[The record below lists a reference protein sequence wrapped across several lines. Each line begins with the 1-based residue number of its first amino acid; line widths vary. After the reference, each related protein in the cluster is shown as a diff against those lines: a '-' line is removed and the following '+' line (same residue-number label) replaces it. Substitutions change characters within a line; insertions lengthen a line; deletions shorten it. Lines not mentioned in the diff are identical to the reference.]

1 MNKKVLTLCA
11 GVLLVGGSTVFTVNA
26 LNAGIEKVQTTYVAQ
41 AADEV
46 AGYLLKEAGANDE
59 IAVWHLIKNGENYY
73 LAPDA
78 DGKWFL
84 DLTDGQIKEVAEGNK
99 NVTNVVLN
107 STTKVVSYKDAAG
120 KEQAFK
126 NGGIYLWSDENTQVE
141 STGLSDASA
150 KTVILGT
157 ADKEGVILDLGKGNQ
172 TVASVEVGGY
182 GANYAL
188 NVSGTT
194 YGEDDWTTSNLQEFK
209 IDTKEDESKVL
220 GIDVNGTTF
229 YFRLGTSQN
238 NTSKL
243 YLTTN
248 KEDASALTIGN
259 VGAFQFG
266 TEDSNSTYA
275 NITEEG
281 KLVVAE
287 DGNGD
292 ESTRVRLVDAEG
304 KALSEE
310 SDATTAYLIK
320 SSDYENITLN
330 PITKLSIG
338 DVNFAEE
345 SSEVSNVEGLSTA
358 LNTWRLEQ
366 TTLSILNKS
375 LLYDGSEFS
384 VATSES
390 TAKAAVVTLAEDGQ
404 LQVAGQLVY
413 MGTDGNLTTEAK
425 GNQPAA
431 LYKVTEE
438 GVELQPTT
446 DANKEPDAQYIIAQM
461 VKGEEVETAYVATEK
476 EETSAATPGAEY
488 GDEISVNAD
497 GFIIIDKTLDNPNSI
512 IPVIFVKEDGTHL
525 GYSNGNVAWISEA
538 QGDAIVWILTD
549 AGLVTYDSY
558 EGTREYFAGINKPVS
573 TTPSDV
579 TYVPNGFTYDGET
592 IETGIKLAGVA
603 VPVPALDDCELP
615 IIKDVT
621 SDAVLLAFQDA
632 SNQIWYV
639 KDYQGNLTQNKE
651 EADLWYVNRQL
662 VTTDGRVGY
671 TFESRYGR
679 STQITSDNYLTINGV
694 TQFYGWDCN
703 TGKALQLVAVNGA
716 GNLVFD
722 MTTTGAEKLVI
733 DNTGTAASVFGMYRS
748 PLDQF
753 TAQWLVHRYGSS
765 FQLNFKD
772 WNDYAD
778 KEWVGNVFD
787 GADLVPV
794 AFEAFK
800 LTEIAPDNDVWRA
813 DRKVFLLKDRN
824 TGFYIVLDHTGK
836 LGDDD
841 GKYGNPHDFI
851 EGGYP
856 FTVLSESNVLRVL
869 RGETIEGRTYY
880 PYFRIN
886 YVTGTTSYNANGI
899 NDDNVTDATGIACI
913 EVAQN
918 WNTPDSQWYDVV
930 IFQTDDQAGNGHK
943 DLFVTVESHCAF
955 DERKPDV
962 SFNGADNIVHGQ
974 DATNNPLNYRYV
986 NIEFEAARNMQY
998 LNEDNKY
1005 VNLDGK
1011 VLGLTEDGSRA
1022 IPSEP
1027 NYFLADKAE
1036 GQWAVSMT
1044 EAIEKGVFDAE
1055 DEEQAITN
1063 DTRFTFTNRE
1073 NGTSIAIKSMHALGN
1088 DLYAVEY
1095 ESNGGEAFSGYAG
1108 RTWGGQATVWNRANR
1123 DTLKI
1128 TPAKGN
1134 LKVTNGQ
1141 SARNMDSYA
1150 NWTKEQLQDKT
1161 FQLSIDAA
1169 AQLYVTENE
1178 AKGSHF
1184 LGLTAD
1190 AESVTNWR
1198 LVPMTE
1204 SRVYAKDGVK
1214 YLTQGTDSVYTMS
1227 HPHYFKGGKVYAY
1240 NDTTAIIAYALQN
1253 IENNEYLTYDPSQN
1267 QSILSMICDPDS
1279 KNYSTSADL
1288 GAAYRFVLKE
1298 KAEGAQAIES
1308 GKYNI
1313 IGVTPWGLGWD
1324 NYVTDAIQDKDGNK
1338 LTGEAYYE
1346 LNLNNKLYGASTN
1359 NAIEVEYAYLQ
1370 PTSNDIFTVATTAS
1384 QEYAK
1389 PALND
1394 KIRIYSAEDNDYA
1407 LYEDGQFLN
1416 MSNASDIA
1424 PAMVIDTAYVERPGN
1439 NRYQY
1444 LLVVNPEFKDAEYD
1458 NHPENKPVQKPV
1470 HMIKPDTM
1478 YGRFLVNQIDE
1489 AVAASKMHNNPYI
1502 NDVEVDEKE
1511 VKLAFK
1517 WGYRTQ
1523 DKLFLTDGQDG
1534 PVLEE
1539 IELGTADF
1547 NKAKFAFKYVNQA
1560 VDETFKVQTAFYDY
1574 DAAVKA
1580 GSSKAA
1586 GVMNNE
1592 GYLKSVNG
1600 VIVVTNGYTHGE
1612 EFLMAPEE
1620 SAATANES
1628 IAAEGAISVTATD
1641 GAVIIKGAEG
1651 KNVVIATILG
1661 KVVANETINSDNET
1675 IAVPAGIAVV
1685 SVDGESFKVVVK

>member
-59 IAVWHLIKNGENYY
+59 IAVWHLIKNDENYF

-84 DLTDGQIKEVAEGNK
+84 DLTDGQIKEVASVK
-99 NVTNVVLN
+99 TPTYVVLN

-150 KTVILGT
+150 KAVILGT
-157 ADKEGVILDLGKGNQ
+157 ADKEGVILDLGKANQ
-172 TVASVEVGGY
+172 TVASVEVGAY

-194 YGEDDWTTSNLQEFK
+194 YGKDDWTTSGLQEFK
-209 IDTKEDESKVL
+209 IDTKEDKSKVL
-220 GIDVNGTTF
+220 GTDINGTTF
-229 YFRLGTSQN
+229 YFRLGTSKD

-243 YLTTN
+243 FLTTD
-248 KEDASALTIGN
+248 KEDASALTI
-259 VGAFQFG
+259 VDAGAFQFG
-266 TEDSNSTYA
+266 DTENNNKLYA
-275 NITEEG
+275 NITEEN
-281 KLVVAE
+281 KLVVGE
-287 DGNGD
+287 KGDGEEGND
-292 ESTRVRLVDAEG
+292 VRVRLVNAKGETLNG
-304 KALSEE
+304 E
-310 SDATTAYLIK
+310 STETTVYLVK
-320 SSDYENITLN
+320 SASKSNITLN

-345 SSEVSNVEGLSTA
+345 SSGVSNVEGLSTA

-375 LLYDGSEFS
+375 LLYDGSKFS

-413 MGTDGNLTTEAK
+413 MGTDGSLTTEAK
-425 GNQPAA
+425 DNQPAA
-431 LYKVTEE
+431 LYKVIEE
-438 GVELQPTT
+438 GVKLQPTT

-476 EETSAATPGAEY
+476 EETSASTPGAEY
-488 GDEISVNAD
+488 GDEISVDAD
-497 GFIIIDKTLDNPNSI
+497 GIVIIDKTLENPKVQ
-512 IPVIFVKEDGTHL
+512 IPVIFKGTDGKYL
-525 GYSNGNVAWISEA
+525 GISGGVVAWVDKEADAEAWVLQDGKLISVSRW
-538 QGDAIVWILTD
+538 QDDNLN
-549 AGLVTYDSY
+549 
-558 EGTREYFAGINKPVS
+558 RYFAGIGEKLS
-573 TTPSDV
+573 TAGSDV
-579 TYVPNGFTYDGET
+579 AYVPEGILIGGET
-592 IETGIKLAGVA
+592 TNVTIQLAGVA
-603 VPVPALDDCELP
+603 VPAPELDDCELP
-615 IIKDVT
+615 IIKNVT
-621 SDAVLLAFQDA
+621 SDAVLLAFKPTGSSD
-632 SNQIWYV
+632 IYYV
-639 KDYQGNLTQNKE
+639 KDATGALTTNAD

-662 VTTDGRVGY
+662 VTNNGRVGY
-671 TFESRYGR
+671 TFESRKGR
-679 STQITSDNYLTINGV
+679 STESKNDNFLTIGGA

-703 TGKALQLVAVNGA
+703 TGKALQLVAVNGG

-722 MTTTGAEKLVI
+722 TTNNTLKL
-733 DNTGTAASVFGMYRS
+733 DNTGMAASVFGMYRS

-772 WNDYAD
+772 YSTHAD
-778 KEWVGNVFD
+778 KEWVNNVFD

-794 AFEAFK
+794 KFDSMTGK
-800 LTEIAPDNDVWRA
+800 LREIAPDNDPDWWWNTRESA
-813 DRKVFLLKDRN
+813 KEFLLKDRN
-824 TGFYIVLDHTGK
+824 TGFYIVLHYSV
-836 LGDDD
+836 GDPNYSNTD
-841 GKYGNPHDFI
+841 NFI
-851 EGGYP
+851 DGGYP
-856 FTVLSESNVLRVL
+856 FTVLSESNVLKVVL
-869 RGETIEGRTYY
+869 NPNSQLDNETYY

-886 YVTGTTSYNANGI
+886 YVTGKTDYNDKEGNI
-899 NDDNVTDATGIACI
+899 NLDKVTDATPIECI
-913 EVAQN
+913 EVGN
-918 WNTPDSQWYDVV
+918 PIVTDNWYDVA
-930 IFQTDDQAGNGHK
+930 ILRTDDTGNNGHVR
-943 DLFVTVESHCAF
+943 LFVTVEEHCSVNP
-955 DERKPDV
+955 DRRPDV
-962 SFNGADNIVHGQ
+962 SFINADNIVHGQ

-998 LNEDNKY
+998 LNENDKY

-1011 VLGLTEDGSRA
+1011 VLGLTEDGQP

-1027 NYFLADKAE
+1027 NYFLFDKAE

-1044 EAIEKGVFDAE
+1044 EATEKGVFDAE
-1055 DEEQAITN
+1055 DKEQAITN

-1073 NGTSIAIKSMHALGN
+1073 SGASIAIKAMHALGN
-1088 DLYAVEY
+1088 DVYAVEY
-1095 ESNGGEAFSGYAG
+1095 EDQEAFSGYAG
-1108 RTWGGQATVWNRANR
+1108 RTWNGQATVWNRANR
-1123 DTLKI
+1123 DTLIIKA
-1128 TPAKGN
+1128 AKGN
-1134 LKVTNGQ
+1134 LVLKNGE
-1141 SARNMDSYA
+1141 SAKNMDSYA

-1161 FQLSIDAA
+1161 FQLSVDAA

-1190 AESVTNWR
+1190 AETVTNWR

-1204 SRVYAKDGVK
+1204 ARVYAKDGVK

-1267 QSILSMICDPDS
+1267 QTILSMICDPNS
-1279 KNYSTSADL
+1279 KNFSTSADL

-1324 NYVTDAIQDKDGNK
+1324 NYVTEATQDKDGNK
-1338 LTGEAYYE
+1338 LTGKPYYE
-1346 LNLNNKLYGASTN
+1346 LNLDNKLYGASTN
-1359 NAIEVEYAYLQ
+1359 NAIQVKGAYEE
-1370 PTSNDIFTVATTAS
+1370 PTAVDIFTIATTAS
-1384 QEYAK
+1384 LEYAK
-1389 PALND
+1389 KELND
-1394 KIRIYSAEDNDYA
+1394 KVRIYSAEDNDYA

-1424 PAMVIDTAYVERPGN
+1424 PAMVIDTAYVNRPGN

-1444 LLVVNPEFKDAEYD
+1444 LLVVNPEFTDAEYD
-1458 NHPENKPVQKPV
+1458 NHPENEPVQQPE

-1478 YGRFLVNQIDE
+1478 KGRFLVNQIDE

-1502 NDVEVDEKE
+1502 NDVEADEKE

-1523 DKLFLTDGQDG
+1523 DKLYLTDGQNG
-1534 PVLEE
+1534 PVIET

-1612 EFLMAPEE
+1612 EWV
-1620 SAATANES
+1620 S
-1628 IAAEGAISVTATD
+1628 
-1641 GAVIIKGAEG
+1641 G
-1651 KNVVIATILG
+1651 KFMWIRRV
-1661 KVVANETINSDNET
+1661 KVVPLSHE
-1675 IAVPAGIAVV
+1675 
-1685 SVDGESFKVVVK
+1685 

>member
-26 LNAGIEKVQTTYVAQ
+26 LNAGNEKVQTTYVAQ

-59 IAVWHLIKNGENYY
+59 IAVWHLIKNDENYF

-141 STGLSDASA
+141 NTGLSDASA

-194 YGEDDWTTSNLQEFK
+194 YGEDDWTTSGLQEFK

-243 YLTTN
+243 YLTTD
-248 KEDASALTIGN
+248 KEAASALTIGN
-259 VGAFQFG
+259 AGAFQFG
-266 TEDSNSTYA
+266 TEDDNDTYA

-281 KLVVAE
+281 KLVVE
-287 DGNGD
+287 EEGNGD

-304 KALSEE
+304 KALTEE

-320 SSDYENITLN
+320 SSAYENITLN

-345 SSEVSNVEGLSTA
+345 SDEVSNVEGLSTA

-366 TTLSILNKS
+366 TTLSILDKS
-375 LLYDGSEFS
+375 LLYDGSKFS

-413 MGTDGNLTTEAK
+413 MGTDGSLTTEAK
-425 GNQPAA
+425 DNQPAA

-446 DANKEPDAQYIIAQM
+446 DTNKEPDVQYIIAQM

-476 EETSAATPGAEY
+476 EETSAATPGSEY
-488 GDEISVNAD
+488 GNEISVDAD
-497 GFIIIDKTLDNPNSI
+497 GIVIIDKTLENPKVQ
-512 IPVIFVKEDGTHL
+512 IPVIFKGADGKYL
-525 GYSNGNVAWISEA
+525 GISGGVVAWVDKEADAEAWVLQDGKLISVSRW
-538 QGDAIVWILTD
+538 QDDNLN
-549 AGLVTYDSY
+549 
-558 EGTREYFAGINKPVS
+558 RYFAGIGKELS
-573 TTPSDV
+573 TAGSDV
-579 TYVPNGFTYDGET
+579 AYVPEGILIGEETTNVT
-592 IETGIKLAGVA
+592 IQLAGVA

-615 IIKDVT
+615 VINTVS
-621 SDAVLLAFQDA
+621 SDAVLLAYKPVGSSD
-632 SNQIWYV
+632 IYYV
-639 KDYQGNLTQNKE
+639 KDATGALTTNAE

-662 VTTDGRVGY
+662 VTDNGRVGY
-671 TFESRYGR
+671 TFESRKGR
-679 STQITSDNYLTINGV
+679 STDSKNDNFLTIGGA

-703 TGKALQLVAVNGA
+703 TGKALQLVAVNGT

-722 MTTTGAEKLVI
+722 TANNTLKL

-794 AFEAFK
+794 AFEGFK

-824 TGFYIVLDHTGK
+824 TGFYIVLDYTD
-836 LGDDD
+836 DDD

-986 NIEFEAARNMQY
+986 NIEFEAASNMQY

-1011 VLGLTEDGSRA
+1011 VLGLTEDGQP

-1027 NYFLADKAE
+1027 NYFLFDKAE

-1044 EAIEKGVFDAE
+1044 EATEKKVFDAE
-1055 DEEQAITN
+1055 SEGQAITN

-1073 NGTSIAIKSMHALGN
+1073 NAATIVIKSMHALGN
-1088 DLYAVEY
+1088 DVYAVEY
-1095 ESNGGEAFSGYAG
+1095 ESNGGEAFGGYAATIFG
-1108 RTWGGQATVWNRANR
+1108 RPNVWNRANR
-1123 DTLKI
+1123 DTLIIKA
-1128 TPAKGN
+1128 AKGN
-1134 LKVTNGQ
+1134 LVLKNGE
-1141 SARNMDSYA
+1141 SAKNMDSYA

-1161 FQLSIDAA
+1161 FQLSVDAA

-1190 AESVTNWR
+1190 AETVTNWR

-1204 SRVYAKDGVK
+1204 ARVYAKDGVK

-1267 QSILSMICDPDS
+1267 QTILSMICDPNS
-1279 KNYSTSADL
+1279 KNFSTSADL

-1324 NYVTDAIQDKDGNK
+1324 NYVTEATQDKDGNK
-1338 LTGEAYYE
+1338 LTGKPYYK
-1346 LNLNNKLYGASTN
+1346 LNLDNKLYGASTN
-1359 NAIEVEYAYLQ
+1359 NAIQVKGAYN
-1370 PTSNDIFTVATTAS
+1370 SFSGIC
-1384 QEYAK
+1384 E
-1389 PALND
+1389 
-1394 KIRIYSAEDNDYA
+1394 E
-1407 LYEDGQFLN
+1407 G
-1416 MSNASDIA
+1416 
-1424 PAMVIDTAYVERPGN
+1424 VER
-1439 NRYQY
+1439 QD
-1444 LLVVNPEFKDAEYD
+1444 LHL
-1458 NHPENKPVQKPV
+1458 QC
-1470 HMIKPDTM
+1470 
-1478 YGRFLVNQIDE
+1478 GR
-1489 AVAASKMHNNPYI
+1489 
-1502 NDVEVDEKE
+1502 
-1511 VKLAFK
+1511 
-1517 WGYRTQ
+1517 
-1523 DKLFLTDGQDG
+1523 
-1534 PVLEE
+1534 
-1539 IELGTADF
+1539 
-1547 NKAKFAFKYVNQA
+1547 
-1560 VDETFKVQTAFYDY
+1560 
-1574 DAAVKA
+1574 
-1580 GSSKAA
+1580 
-1586 GVMNNE
+1586 
-1592 GYLKSVNG
+1592 
-1600 VIVVTNGYTHGE
+1600 
-1612 EFLMAPEE
+1612 
-1620 SAATANES
+1620 
-1628 IAAEGAISVTATD
+1628 
-1641 GAVIIKGAEG
+1641 
-1651 KNVVIATILG
+1651 
-1661 KVVANETINSDNET
+1661 
-1675 IAVPAGIAVV
+1675 
-1685 SVDGESFKVVVK
+1685 

>member
-1 MNKKVLTLCA
+1 M
-11 GVLLVGGSTVFTVNA
+11 
-26 LNAGIEKVQTTYVAQ
+26 NAGIEKVQTTYVAQ

-46 AGYLLKEAGANDE
+46 AGYLLKEAEANDE
-59 IAVWHLIKNGENYY
+59 IAVWHLIKNGENYF

-126 NGGIYLWSDENTQVE
+126 NGGIYLWSDKETQLDSE
-141 STGLSDASA
+141 DLASA
-150 KTVILGT
+150 KNPVILGT
-157 ADKEGVILDLGKGNQ
+157 AEDEVLDLRAGKQ
-172 TVASVEVGGY
+172 YVMTAKSPTL
-182 GANYAL
+182 AL
-188 NVSGTT
+188 TVSGST
-194 YGEDDWTTSNLQEFK
+194 YAAADWASA
-209 IDTKEDESKVL
+209 TKQTFVVEERVSKDDESKTEKIL
-220 GIDVNGTTF
+220 GFDYEGTRF
-229 YFRLGTSQN
+229 YLKYAS
-238 NTSKL
+238 SKFS
-243 YLTTN
+243 LTTD
-248 KEDASALTIGN
+248 KASATAATN
-259 VGAFQFG
+259 TEKNEGAFQFDDKNAIVYISSESKL
-266 TEDSNSTYA
+266 TTTSDSNTA
-275 NITEEG
+275 LRLIDDKGFININD
-281 KLVVAE
+281 LE
-287 DGNGD
+287 DGDVVYITASKYAKDFNN
-292 ESTRVRLVDAEG
+292 
-304 KALSEE
+304 
-310 SDATTAYLIK
+310 ATGLK
-320 SSDYENITLN
+320 
-330 PITKLSIG
+330 PITSATVTASSVEYKQL
-338 DVNFAEE
+338 AENTE
-345 SSEVSNVEGLSTA
+345 LADAATA
-358 LNTWRLEQ
+358 LNTWTVKGNKL
-366 TTLSILNKS
+366 TILGKEMS
-375 LLYDGSEFS
+375 
-384 VATSES
+384 S
-390 TAKAAVVTLAEDGQ
+390 T
-404 LQVAGQLVY
+404 Y
-413 MGTDGNLTTEAK
+413 SLTTEDK
-425 GNQPAA
+425 GAAVALSDEGQLMIAGELIYTESTGKLTKEKESGEGEEKTVNVPAVLYAVTENGVSAQPASA
-431 LYKVTEE
+431 MEE
-438 GVELQPTT
+438 G
-446 DANKEPDAQYIIAQM
+446 KQYIIGQKIEQDVVA
-461 VKGEEVETAYVATEK
+461 TAYIATEK
-476 EETSAATPGAEY
+476 QETSASTPGAEY
-488 GDEISVNAD
+488 GDEISVDGD
-497 GFIIIDKTLDNPNSI
+497 GFIIIDKTLDDPKNI
-512 IPVIFVKEDGTHL
+512 IPVIFVNGDNYL
-525 GYSNGNVAWISEA
+525 GYDENGNVSWVVGEEN
-538 QGDAIVWILTD
+538 AIVWILTD
-549 AGLVTYDSY
+549 AGLITYDSY
-558 EGTREYFAGINKPVS
+558 EGTRRYFAGIDKPLS
-573 TTPSDV
+573 TSPSDV
-579 TYVPNGFTYDGET
+579 TYVPDGFTHDGET
-592 IETGIKLAGVA
+592 IETSIKLAGVA
-603 VPVPALDDCELP
+603 VPVPALDDCDLP

-621 SDAVLLAFQDA
+621 NDAVLLAFKD
-632 SNQIWYV
+632 NNGQIWYV
-639 KDYQGNLTQNKE
+639 KNYQGNLTQNKE
-651 EADLWYVNRQL
+651 EADLWYVSRQL

-671 TFESRYGR
+671 TFESRKGR
-679 STQITSDNYLTINGV
+679 STVDTKNDDFLTINGV

-722 MTTTGAEKLVI
+722 TTTAGAEKLTI
-733 DNTGTAASVFGMYRS
+733 DNTGVAASVFGMYRS

-794 AFEAFK
+794 AFEGFK

-856 FTVLSESNVLRVL
+856 FTVLSESNVLRAL

-899 NDDNVTDATGIACI
+899 NNDNVTDATGIACI

-1011 VLGLTEDGSRA
+1011 VLGLTEDGQP

-1027 NYFLADKAE
+1027 NYFLFDKAE

-1044 EAIEKGVFDAE
+1044 EAGAVTAE
-1055 DEEQAITN
+1055 QTKNGIAISN

-1073 NGTSIAIKSMHALGN
+1073 NGASIQIKAMHALGN
-1088 DLYAVEY
+1088 DRYAVEY
-1095 ESNGGEAFSGYAG
+1095 ESRGGEAFGGYAATIFG
-1108 RTWGGQATVWNRANR
+1108 RPNVWNRANR
-1123 DTLKI
+1123 DTLIIKA
-1128 TPAKGN
+1128 AKGN
-1134 LKVTNGQ
+1134 LVLKNGE
-1141 SARNMDSYA
+1141 SAKNMDSYA

-1161 FQLSIDAA
+1161 FQLSVDAA

-1190 AESVTNWR
+1190 AETVTNWR

-1204 SRVYAKDGVK
+1204 ARVYAKDGVK

-1267 QSILSMICDPDS
+1267 QTILSMICDPNS
-1279 KNYSTSADL
+1279 KNFSTSADL

-1324 NYVTDAIQDKDGNK
+1324 NYVTEATQDKDGNK
-1338 LTGEAYYE
+1338 LTGKPYYK
-1346 LNLNNKLYGASTN
+1346 LNLDNKLYGASTN
-1359 NAIEVEYAYLQ
+1359 NAIQVKGAYEE
-1370 PTSNDIFTVATTAS
+1370 PTAVDIFTIATTAS

-1389 PALND
+1389 KELND

-1424 PAMVIDTAYVERPGN
+1424 PAMVLDTAYIHRPGN

-1444 LLVVNPEFKDAEYD
+1444 LIVVNPDYIEPVYD
-1458 NHPENKPVQKPV
+1458 QLHGGDYHLVE
-1470 HMIKPDTM
+1470 PDTM
-1478 YGRFLVNQIDE
+1478 KGRFLVNQIDS
-1489 AVAASKMHNNPYI
+1489 AVIDARYHNNKFI
-1502 NDVEVDEKE
+1502 NDIEADEKE
-1511 VKLAFK
+1511 LKLGFQ
-1517 WGYRTQ
+1517 WGYRTG
-1523 DKLFLTDGQDG
+1523 DKLHLTDGQNG
-1534 PVLEE
+1534 PDVE
-1539 IELGTADF
+1539 IIDLGTADF
-1547 NKAKFAFKYVNQA
+1547 NKAKFAFKYVNEA
-1560 VDETFKVQTAFYDY
+1560 AGDEFKVQTAWYDY
-1574 DAAVKA
+1574 DSAVKA
-1580 GSSKAA
+1580 GLDNKEDWTW
-1586 GVMNNE
+1586 NNE
-1592 GYLKSVNG
+1592 GYLRSVNG
-1600 VIVVTNGYTHGE
+1600 VVVVTNGYTHGE
-1612 EFLMAPEE
+1612 EFLMAPEF
-1620 SAATANES
+1620 SDPTANET

>member
-157 ADKEGVILDLGKGNQ
+157 ADKEGVILDLGKANQ
-172 TVASVEVGGY
+172 VVASVEVGGY

-194 YGEDDWTTSNLQEFK
+194 YGKDDWTTSGLQEFK

-220 GIDVNGTTF
+220 GLDVNGTTF

-248 KEDASALTIGN
+248 KEAASALTI
-259 VGAFQFG
+259 VDAGAFQFG
-266 TEDSNSTYA
+266 GEEGKENKLYA
-275 NITEEG
+275 NITEEN
-281 KLVVAE
+281 KLVVGE
-287 DGNGD
+287 KGDGEEGND
-292 ESTRVRLVDAEG
+292 VRVRLVNAKGETLNG
-304 KALSEE
+304 E
-310 SDATTAYLIK
+310 STETTVYLVK
-320 SSDYENITLN
+320 SASKSNITLN

-413 MGTDGNLTTEAK
+413 MGTDGSLTTEAK
-425 GNQPAA
+425 DNQPAA

-446 DANKEPDAQYIIAQM
+446 DANKEPNAQYIIAQM

-488 GDEISVNAD
+488 GDEISVDAD
-497 GFIIIDKTLDNPNSI
+497 GIVIIDKTLENPKVQ
-512 IPVIFVKEDGTHL
+512 IPVIFKGADGKYL
-525 GYSNGNVAWISEA
+525 GISGGVVAWVDKEADAEAWVLQDGKLISVSRW
-538 QGDAIVWILTD
+538 QDDNLN
-549 AGLVTYDSY
+549 
-558 EGTREYFAGINKPVS
+558 RYFAGIGKELS
-573 TTPSDV
+573 TAGSDV
-579 TYVPNGFTYDGET
+579 AYVPEGILIGGET
-592 IETGIKLAGVA
+592 TNVTIQLAGVA

-671 TFESRYGR
+671 TFESRQGR
-679 STQITSDNYLTINGV
+679 STQSTSSDNYLTINGV

-703 TGKALQLVAVNGA
+703 TNKALQLVAVNGA

-722 MTTTGAEKLVI
+722 TTTAGAEKLTI

-772 WNDYAD
+772 YATHAN
-778 KEWVGNVFD
+778 KTWIGNVFD
-787 GADLVPV
+787 NADLVPV
-794 AFEAFK
+794 AFDGFK
-800 LTEIAPDNDVWRA
+800 LTEITPDNDWREGF
-813 DRKVFLLKDRN
+813 KTFLLKDRN
-824 TGFYIVLDHTGK
+824 TGFYIVLHYSVNDPNYSNT
-836 LGDDD
+836 D
-841 GKYGNPHDFI
+841 NFI
-851 EGGYP
+851 DGGYP
-856 FTVLSESNVLRVL
+856 FTVLSESNVLKVIMSPNSQL
-869 RGETIEGRTYY
+869 DGETYY

-886 YVTGTTSYNANGI
+886 YVTGKTAYKADGI
-899 NDDNVTDATGIACI
+899 NEDNLTESTPIECI
-913 EVAQN
+913 EVGEN
-918 WNTPDSQWYDVV
+918 HSNSKWYDVA
-930 IFQTDDQAGNGHK
+930 ILRTDDTGNNGHVN
-943 DLFVTVESHCAF
+943 LFVTVEEHCAVNPA
-955 DERKPDV
+955 RRPNV
-962 SFNGADNIVHGQ
+962 SFVNADNIVHGQ

-986 NIEFEAARNMQY
+986 NIEFEAASNMQY

-1011 VLGLTEDGSRA
+1011 VLGLTEDSQP

-1044 EAIEKGVFDAE
+1044 EAGAVTAE
-1055 DEEQAITN
+1055 QTKNGIAISN

-1073 NGTSIAIKSMHALGN
+1073 NGASIAIKSMHALGN
-1088 DLYAVEY
+1088 DVYAVEY
-1095 ESNGGEAFSGYAG
+1095 ESNGGEAFGGYAATIFG
-1108 RTWGGQATVWNRANR
+1108 RPNVWNRANR
-1123 DTLKI
+1123 DTLIIKA
-1128 TPAKGN
+1128 AKGN
-1134 LKVTNGQ
+1134 LVLKNGE
-1141 SARNMDSYA
+1141 SAKNMDSYA

-1161 FQLSIDAA
+1161 FQLSVDAA

-1190 AESVTNWR
+1190 AETVTNWR

-1204 SRVYAKDGVK
+1204 ARVYAKDGVK

-1267 QSILSMICDPDS
+1267 QTILSMICDPNS
-1279 KNYSTSADL
+1279 KNFSTSADL

-1324 NYVTDAIQDKDGNK
+1324 NYVTEATQDKDGNK
-1338 LTGEAYYE
+1338 LTGKPYYK
-1346 LNLNNKLYGASTN
+1346 LNLDNKLYGASTN
-1359 NAIEVEYAYLQ
+1359 NAIQVKGAYEE
-1370 PTSNDIFTVATTAS
+1370 PTAVDIFTIATTAS
-1384 QEYAK
+1384 LEYAK
-1389 PALND
+1389 KELND

-1424 PAMVIDTAYVERPGN
+1424 PAMVIDTAYVNRPGN

-1458 NHPENKPVQKPV
+1458 NHPENEPVQKPV

-1478 YGRFLVNQIDE
+1478 KGRFLVNQIDE

-1523 DKLFLTDGQDG
+1523 DKLFLTDGQNG
-1534 PVLEE
+1534 PVIEE

-1661 KVVANETINSDNET
+1661 KVVANETVNSDNET